1 MMCCNLNISSL
12 VVEIDAKTIVDVLGN
27 SSYVNNNISPILGD
41 CRLLASRIRQIQV
54 KHCHCQAN
62 RCADNLATM
71 SISQDLEI
79 SSFDSPPMDVINVFE
94 NDLNE
99 MYFNRI
105 CSKPLVVP
113 QFALLNRLSPKK
125 KKKKIH

>member
-1 MMCCNLNISSL
+1 MGAQGWAYISSL

-27 SSYVNNNISPILGD
+27 SSYVNNNNISPILGD
-41 CRLLASRIRQIQV
+41 CRLLASRIWQIQV

-71 SISQDLEI
+71 STSQDLEI
-79 SSFDSPPMDVINVFE
+79 SSFDSPPMDMINVFE

-99 MYFNRI
+99 MYSNRI

-113 QFALLNRLSPKK
+113 
-125 KKKKIH
+125 